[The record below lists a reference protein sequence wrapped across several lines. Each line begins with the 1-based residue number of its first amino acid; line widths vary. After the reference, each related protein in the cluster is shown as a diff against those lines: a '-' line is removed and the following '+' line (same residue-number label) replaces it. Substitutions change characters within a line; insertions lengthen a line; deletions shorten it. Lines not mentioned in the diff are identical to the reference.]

1 MSTEL
6 LERHRHRKV
15 ELEGSLNCRDLGGL
29 RTVDGRTTCR
39 GRVYRSDA
47 LATLTAEDQA
57 RLEALGI
64 RAVFDLRTTEERVR
78 APNRLPAGPM
88 QHAVGFIPRGNP
100 EMFQA
105 VNAGQLDV
113 AGTRATMHQQYEN
126 LILDHTDRLARVY
139 RGLLDQQGVPA
150 IIHCA
155 SGKDRTGVVSA
166 VLLLAVGVRRDD
178 VLEDY
183 HVSNFQRRPVDLF
196 QGGAAG
202 EVVEQIMCAV
212 PEYLET
218 ALAAAEREFGSL
230 DDYLRQGVGLSD
242 HERTAL
248 ADLLVE

>member
-29 RTVDGRTTCR
+29 RTVDGRTTRR

-57 RLEALGI
+57 RLETLGI
-64 RAVFDLRTTEERVR
+64 KAVFDLRTTEERVR
-78 APNRLPAGPM
+78 APNLLPAGPV

-113 AGTRATMHQQYEN
+113 AGTRATMLQQYEN

-139 RGLLDQQGVPA
+139 RGLLDGQGVPA

-155 SGKDRTGVVSA
+155 SGKDRTGIVSA

-218 ALAAAEREFGSL
+218 ALAAVEREFGSL
-230 DDYLRQGVGLSD
+230 DDYLRQRVGLTD
-242 HERTAL
+242 MERTAL
-248 ADLLVE
+248 ADLLVD